1 MNTVFDP
8 LQTPDSFC
16 FTSQERFLKDKKRV
30 SHRPAPMSASVEAAW
45 LECLRVIAKETGF
58 SVDDIDEEDE
68 FRTDLGVNPIVA
80 RSIVRSF
87 ETVLKR
93 NVPSTIFSQC
103 PTIKEFREG
112 YFQSCIDSLTEPKED
127 SVVKKITKVQEGNQK
142 TMTNTCHTQSR
153 IPISIVL
160 QGKPTTGSAE
170 KTTIFLLP
178 DGSGSGMAYVEMP
191 LIDPSTVCLVA
202 LNSPYLNRASEYCCS
217 IEEVAR
223 EYVQEIRQRQPHGPY
238 VLGGWSAG
246 GYYSYEVACE
256 IIRQGERVQKLILLD
271 SPCRPD
277 FEELPMEVVQYLS
290 KKNLMGNW
298 DRSGRPA
305 NVPSWVIEHFRST
318 LRAVREYVPVPMD
331 PADTPDEVCIIWS
344 REGVMPTNQLQ
355 QTGLDL
361 RVRVARF
368 LLEGKPD
375 LTSAYGWD
383 RLFPG
388 AQISISSISGNH
400 FTLIN
405 KPNVSFCSFSA

>member
-1 MNTVFDP
+1 
-8 LQTPDSFC
+8 
-16 FTSQERFLKDKKRV
+16 
-30 SHRPAPMSASVEAAW
+30 
-45 LECLRVIAKETGF
+45 
-58 SVDDIDEEDE
+58 
-68 FRTDLGVNPIVA
+68 
-80 RSIVRSF
+80 
-87 ETVLKR
+87 
-93 NVPSTIFSQC
+93 
-103 PTIKEFREG
+103 
-112 YFQSCIDSLTEPKED
+112 
-127 SVVKKITKVQEGNQK
+127 
-142 TMTNTCHTQSR
+142 
-153 IPISIVL
+153 
-160 QGKPTTGSAE
+160 
-170 KTTIFLLP
+170 
-178 DGSGSGMAYVEMP
+178 MAYVEMP
-191 LIDPSTVCLVA
+191 LIDPSTVCLIA

-223 EYVQEIRQRQPHGPY
+223 EYVQEIRKRQPHGPY

-256 IIRQGERVQKLILLD
+256 LIRQGERVRKLILLD

-290 KKNLMGNW
+290 EKNLMGNW
-298 DRSGRPA
+298 DRSGRPT

-318 LRAVREYVPVPMD
+318 LRAVREYIPVPMD
-331 PADTPDEVCIIWS
+331 ASNAPEEVYIIWS

-375 LTSAYGWD
+375 LASAYGWD

-388 AQISISSISGNH
+388 AHISISSISGNH

-405 KPNVSFCSFSA
+405 KPNVSARSFRKLFKTHLLTFSI

>member
-1 MNTVFDP
+1 
-8 LQTPDSFC
+8 
-16 FTSQERFLKDKKRV
+16 
-30 SHRPAPMSASVEAAW
+30 MSASVETAW
-45 LECLRVIAKETGF
+45 SQCLRIIAKETGF
-58 SVDDIDEEDE
+58 SIDDIDDEDE
-68 FRTDLGVNPIVA
+68 FTTDLGVNPIVA
-80 RSIVRSF
+80 RSIIRSF
-87 ETVLKR
+87 ESVLKR
-93 NVPSTIFSQC
+93 DIPSTVFTQC
-103 PTIKEFREG
+103 PTIKEFRGG
-112 YFQSCIDSLTEPKED
+112 YFQSCIDSITEPKD
-127 SVVKKITKVQEGNQK
+127 DLAVKKAATAHGGNK
-142 TMTNTCHTQSR
+142 KSTTNTTR
-153 IPISIVL
+153 TRARVPISIVL
-160 QGKPTTGSAE
+160 QGKPTMDCAE
-170 KTTIFLLP
+170 KTNIFLLP

-217 IEEVAR
+217 IEEIAR
-223 EYVQEIRQRQPHGPY
+223 EYVQEIRKRQPHGPY

-256 IIRQGERVQKLILLD
+256 LIRQGERVKKLILLD

-298 DRSGRPA
+298 DRSARHTS
-305 NVPSWVIEHFRST
+305 VPSWVIEHFRST

-331 PADTPDEVCIIWS
+331 AADAPDEVCIIWS
-344 REGVMPTNQLQ
+344 REGVMPANQLRR
-355 QTGLDL
+355 TGLDL

-388 AQISISSISGNH
+388 AHISISSISGNH

-405 KPNVSFCSFSA
+405 KPNVSVCSFPE

>member
-1 MNTVFDP
+1 
-8 LQTPDSFC
+8 
-16 FTSQERFLKDKKRV
+16 
-30 SHRPAPMSASVEAAW
+30 
-45 LECLRVIAKETGF
+45 
-58 SVDDIDEEDE
+58 
-68 FRTDLGVNPIVA
+68 
-80 RSIVRSF
+80 
-87 ETVLKR
+87 
-93 NVPSTIFSQC
+93 
-103 PTIKEFREG
+103 
-112 YFQSCIDSLTEPKED
+112 
-127 SVVKKITKVQEGNQK
+127 
-142 TMTNTCHTQSR
+142 
-153 IPISIVL
+153 
-160 QGKPTTGSAE
+160 
-170 KTTIFLLP
+170 
-178 DGSGSGMAYVEMP
+178 MAYVEMQ

-223 EYVQEIRQRQPHGPY
+223 EYVQEIRKRQPHGPY

-256 IIRQGERVQKLILLD
+256 LIRQGERVKTLILLD

-298 DRSGRPA
+298 DRSARPTS
-305 NVPSWVIEHFRST
+305 VPSWVIEHFRST

-331 PADTPDEVCIIWS
+331 TANAPDEVCIIWS
-344 REGVMPTNQLQ
+344 REGVMPANQLQ
-355 QTGLDL
+355 KTGLDL

-388 AQISISSISGNH
+388 AKISISSVSGNH

-405 KPNVSFCSFSA
+405 KPNVSVCSLRE